1 MRIILLSGGSGQRL
15 WPLSNSTRSKQFLRL
30 LPSPD
35 GGTESILQRVY
46 RQLTE
51 ADLTKDI
58 TIASSAAQR
67 DSITTQIGNDITLV
81 SEPER
86 RGTFPAIALAAAH
99 LLYNEGCNK
108 DEVAVVVPCDTYA
121 DNDYFE
127 TLQKVAD
134 TIKNDSA
141 ELALIG
147 IKPTSASTK
156 YGYIL
161 PAQKEHAGVDM
172 IKSFTEK
179 PSRKRAEQ
187 LISKGALWNGGV
199 FAFKLRFIE
208 DIINRYIDAD
218 TFEQVQKNYCK
229 LPAVSFDNEV
239 TEKCHSVAVITYNGV
254 WKDIAS
260 WKALS
265 DELPDKHTGNIITG
279 NGVENTT
286 IINELELPVVCAGIK
301 DAIVVAGYEG
311 VLVCSKNASEDIKQY
326 VEKVATRPM
335 FEERRWGTYKVINST
350 KYSDG
355 FCTLTK
361 ELKLNAGCNISYQIH
376 RHRDEVWT
384 FVNGRG
390 LLVIDG
396 NVTEVTRGSVVHIK
410 KGQLHAVRAI
420 TDLEFIEVQTGDILV
435 EEDIERYAWEWK

>member
-51 ADLTKDI
+51 ADLTKNI
-58 TIASSAAQR
+58 TIASSTAQR
-67 DSITTQIGNDITLV
+67 DSITTQIGNAITLV

-127 TLQKVAD
+127 TLQKIAD

-161 PAQKEHAGVDM
+161 PAQKE
-172 IKSFTEK
+172 
-179 PSRKRAEQ
+179 
-187 LISKGALWNGGV
+187 
-199 FAFKLRFIE
+199 
-208 DIINRYIDAD
+208 
-218 TFEQVQKNYCK
+218 
-229 LPAVSFDNEV
+229 
-239 TEKCHSVAVITYNGV
+239 
-254 WKDIAS
+254 
-260 WKALS
+260 
-265 DELPDKHTGNIITG
+265 
-279 NGVENTT
+279 
-286 IINELELPVVCAGIK
+286 
-301 DAIVVAGYEG
+301 
-311 VLVCSKNASEDIKQY
+311 
-326 VEKVATRPM
+326 
-335 FEERRWGTYKVINST
+335 
-350 KYSDG
+350 
-355 FCTLTK
+355 
-361 ELKLNAGCNISYQIH
+361 
-376 RHRDEVWT
+376 
-384 FVNGRG
+384 
-390 LLVIDG
+390 
-396 NVTEVTRGSVVHIK
+396 
-410 KGQLHAVRAI
+410 
-420 TDLEFIEVQTGDILV
+420 
-435 EEDIERYAWEWK
+435 